1 MKVCVKIYVILILIG
16 LLTGLYV
23 GSIDLLK
30 SFSSVS
36 LVFAQGL
43 IHDHNTD
50 TNTSLSL
57 SKYTDEVKRE
67 IKSLSS
73 VDIESL
79 NEGTGDAFGGLAILA
94 ELNGYPGPRHIL
106 DLANQ
111 LRLTEKQKENIT
123 MIYNNMK
130 TEAIGV
136 GKNIIQIESI
146 TNEKFENKSI
156 TDNDLKELI
165 LSSAQ
170 LYGKLRYLHLSTH
183 LNMIE
188 ILTKE
193 QVELYKNLRGYSQ
206 AHH

>member
-1 MKVCVKIYVILILIG
+1 M
-16 LLTGLYV
+16 
-23 GSIDLLK
+23 
-30 SFSSVS
+30 
-36 LVFAQGL
+36 
-43 IHDHNTD
+43 
-50 TNTSLSL
+50 
-57 SKYTDEVKRE
+57 
-67 IKSLSS
+67 
-73 VDIESL
+73 

-123 MIYNNMK
+123 MIHNNMK

-146 TNEKFENKSI
+146 ANEKFENKSI

-170 LYGKLRYLHLSTH
+170 FYGQLRYLHLSTH